1 MLLLQES
8 FGSYIIREY
17 VILLNTA
24 KEKNHVLVE
33 FIYKKIEIYE

>member
-1 MLLLQES
+1 M
-8 FGSYIIREY
+8 REY

-33 FIYKKIEIYE
+33 FIYKKNIEIYEWIMTSEK